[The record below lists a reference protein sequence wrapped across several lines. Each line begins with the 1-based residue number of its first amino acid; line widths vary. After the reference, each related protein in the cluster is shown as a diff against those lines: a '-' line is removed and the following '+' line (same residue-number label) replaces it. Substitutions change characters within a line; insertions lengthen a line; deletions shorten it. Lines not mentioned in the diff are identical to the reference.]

1 MYPLFKRTFDIT
13 VALVLLVLLSPLLL
27 PLAMLLRVTGEGE
40 VFYRQRRVG
49 LHNQH
54 FHIVKF
60 ATMLKNSA
68 NMGLGTVTVRNDP
81 RITPLGKF
89 LRLSKLNEVPQ
100 LWNILRGDMSLV
112 GPRPMLPKNSFDL
125 YSPNIQARLYRI
137 RPGLTGIGSVIF
149 RDEEKIISRVVAEGQ
164 DSLQFYK
171 EVVFPYKGEL
181 EMWYQEH
188 AGLITDA
195 KILFATAWTVV
206 FHRSQLPRRLFPG
219 LPPAPAELH

>member
-1 MYPLFKRTFDIT
+1 MYPLLKRTVDFT
-13 VALVLLVLLSPLLL
+13 AALLLLLLLSPLLGL
-27 PLAMLLRVTGEGE
+27 IALLLRVTGEGE
-40 VFYRQRRVG
+40 VFYLQRRVG
-49 LHNQH
+49 LHNQT
-54 FHIVKF
+54 FNIVKF

-125 YSPNIQARLYRI
+125 YSSEIQSCLYRN
-137 RPGLTGIGSVIF
+137 RPGLTGIGSLIF

-164 DSLQFYK
+164 DSMQFYK

-181 EMWYQEH
+181 EMWYQQH
-188 AGLITDA
+188 AGLITDC
-195 KILFATAWTVV
+195 KILFATAWSVL

-219 LPPAPAELH
+219 LPPAPAELR